1 MDKILKGNAY
11 DLAKLISIEG
21 YEGFILE
28 SGKTRWN
35 CWDREEPEVP
45 YLYDLGMRRILKIC
59 RSEVYLILVGKSEVL
74 IWKLEPTGCK
84 ISDFLRKKGHK
95 CRIIAEYRRESSSLH
110 TAWEFALH
118 ERWAI
123 FSKNGYALQYKGWAD
138 YTFYQFELIVLKKG
152 WMVIDGH
159 DIESFHMWNVMEN
172 IMDKAES
179 LIEKTL
185 CEPQVL
191 TGKMLADLIQNAGL
205 AEEMQWLR
213 MTERDDE
220 QSSKC

>member
-1 MDKILKGNAY
+1 MNKILKGNAY

-28 SGKTRWN
+28 SGASRWE
-35 CWDREEPEVP
+35 CEETKYEAP
-45 YLYDLGMRRILKIC
+45 YLYDLGMRRILKIY
-59 RSEVYLILVGKSEVL
+59 RSKVYLILVGRSEVL
-74 IWKLEPTGCK
+74 IWELESTDCK
-84 ISDFLRKKGHK
+84 ISDFLRKKGYK
-95 CRIIAEYRRESSSLH
+95 CRIIAEYRRESSRLH
-110 TAWEFALH
+110 AAWEFALH

-138 YTFYQFELIVLKKG
+138 YTFYQFELTILKKG

-159 DIESFHMWNVMEN
+159 DIERFHMWNVMED
-172 IMDKAES
+172 IMGRTEG

-185 CEPQVL
+185 CEPQAL
-191 TGKMLADLIQNAGL
+191 TGEMLADLIKNVGL
-205 AEEMQWLR
+205 AEEIRWLR